1 MPKTHL
7 RPWKVEKQSATSV
20 LWRKQ
25 ARYSRLE
32 DALKA
37 VERADLIRGTAMRVV
52 DLDRD
57 LVITV
62 RHG

>member
-7 RPWKVEKQSATSV
+7 KPFTVEKQSVTSV

-57 LVITV
+57 LVIKV